1 MGKPHRVDAE
11 ATAFVEITLDHRHHV
26 AGSEGMK
33 VELSGDGEDEGL
45 ALVLRRIDV
54 VGQRE
59 TRTSNDPE
67 LSTK

>member
-1 MGKPHRVDAE
+1 MGEAHGADAE
-11 ATAFVEITLDHRHHV
+11 PPALVEILGDDRHHV
-26 AGSEGMK
+26 TRRERMEIELAG
-33 VELSGDGEDEGL
+33 DREDEGL
-45 ALVLRRIDV
+45 ALVLRTIDV